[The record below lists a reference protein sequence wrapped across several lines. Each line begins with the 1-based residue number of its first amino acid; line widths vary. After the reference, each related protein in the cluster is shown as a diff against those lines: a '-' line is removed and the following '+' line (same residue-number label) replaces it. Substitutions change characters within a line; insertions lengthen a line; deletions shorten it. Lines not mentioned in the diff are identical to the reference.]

1 MAEPKL
7 RIIGVISRKLPRDLA
22 NQLFNEFESRLR
34 EANFLIDNYSFY
46 RKLKKDSNTI
56 EVLLALSIFHKRV
69 ITNLDAA
76 VKFHG
81 TIQRNAKA
89 NSISIGNYEFD
100 NEEKNKLL
108 GLLINYK
115 KLKARFGIT
124 DYLFEYNETKDFLKK
139 IINFKSSFD
148 TRRRHR

>member
-115 KLKARFGIT
+115 NLKARFGKT